1 MSNGFAA
8 LSGELQHQ
16 DRILACNGVDF
27 TKEMTNARVE
37 EVFTQMSKE
46 PLLRMAISR
55 GAQSNLP
62 YLHVPQEVGV
72 TSEEGVKVETEPGT
86 PSTPKIGTVT
96 ISYFHEYFLY
106 VT

>member
-8 LSGELQHQ
+8 QSGKLQHQ

-27 TKEMTNARVE
+27 TKEMTNSRVE

-55 GAQSNLP
+55 GAQSDLP
-62 YLHVPQEVGV
+62 YMLVPPEVGV
-72 TSEEGVKVETEPGT
+72 VPEGGIKVETEPET
-86 PSTPKIGTVT
+86 PSTPKIGTV
-96 ISYFHEYFLY
+96 IKVKVLP
-106 VT
+106 